1 MPNLEESGGVVQS
14 NIVMSVSVFT
24 RKQDK
29 KVLYIE
35 SEKDFVDLL
44 FTFLVLPLN
53 SAWKLAGSNLVL
65 GCINNLCE
73 SFNSLSS
80 IEGSNAFNSRCV
92 LPWYYSCQQPLL
104 DVCYAERDKDL
115 SLATY
120 PYTHKPMD
128 PRCDKTAEVGVC
140 SGFVKRGT
148 TFMVSDDLTIKPMD
162 LSSTICSLKK
172 WNMDLDDIEEQ
183 VINISKAEAI
193 RLLRASFVTSTALN
207 TVFESLLQK
216 KPKEEKV

>member
-1 MPNLEESGGVVQS
+1 MPSLEESGVVVQS
-14 NIVMSVSVFT
+14 NKVMSVSVFT

-115 SLATY
+115 SSMATY
-120 PYTHKPMD
+120 PYTYKPMD
-128 PRCDKTAEVGVC
+128 P
-140 SGFVKRGT
+140 
-148 TFMVSDDLTIKPMD
+148 
-162 LSSTICSLKK
+162 
-172 WNMDLDDIEEQ
+172 
-183 VINISKAEAI
+183 
-193 RLLRASFVTSTALN
+193 
-207 TVFESLLQK
+207 
-216 KPKEEKV
+216 